1 MKRNKNI
8 ARSFREALDYLNNL
22 EYSKAKSKFSLII
35 AKTNNEI
42 IIEECH
48 FYRAIS
54 NFHLKRFHNKNGFFV
69 DLKAVDHDHFKRSFL
84 FLLNLYTG
92 ISYESAFI
100 SIENSFKKEP
110 SKLSQY
116 KNLLIHLPIEFQIIF
131 KIRFN

>member
-1 MKRNKNI
+1 MYRDAEEHLKNQ
-8 ARSFREALDYLNNL
+8 EYL
-22 EYSKAKSKFSLII
+22 KAKSEFSLILD
-35 AKTNNEI
+35 KTNNEI

-54 NFHLKRFHNKNGFFV
+54 NYHLKRFHNKNGFFV

-84 FLLNLYTG
+84 FLLNLYEG

-100 SIENSFKKEP
+100 SIENLLKKQP
-110 SKLSQY
+110 DKLSQY
-116 KNLLIHLPIEFQIIF
+116 KNLLIHLPMEFQIIF